1 MNKYR
6 INIALHKLLSNEV
19 ELGKINQDYTV
30 FINMGFKLIVI
41 KKYNWEGIMED
52 SLTLAKWNKN
62 SNSIYYFFV
71 SLINES
77 ITYKSEIAG
86 WSSKLGIRVL

>member
-1 MNKYR
+1 
-6 INIALHKLLSNEV
+6 
-19 ELGKINQDYTV
+19 
-30 FINMGFKLIVI
+30 
-41 KKYNWEGIMED
+41 MED

-77 ITYKSEIAG
+77 ITYKPEIAG
-86 WSSKLGIRVL
+86 